1 MLKKGWFVKDSSE
14 KTLENLIAESEL
26 EIFTST
32 KREEFEQRLIDEV
45 RMIAAYPV
53 ETQPSVEKYI
63 REHGADLH
71 EFALK
76 VRGRHHRKA
85 V

>member
-1 MLKKGWFVKDSSE
+1 MLKEGWFVQGSIKE
-14 KTLENLIAESEL
+14 TLENLISESEL
-26 EIFTST
+26 ELFTST
-32 KREEFEQRLIDEV
+32 ERKEFAQRLIDEI

-53 ETQPSVEKYI
+53 EIEPTAERYI
-63 REHGADLH
+63 HEHGAQLH

-76 VRGRHHRKA
+76 VRPRHLRRA